1 MTTPAPP
8 QEAPYRHRCR
18 VLYGDTDSG
27 GVVYYAGYLRYFEAA
42 RTEFMRERVAAYREI
57 AKGGL
62 IMPVVECHAR
72 YKAPARYDDLL
83 LVETSL
89 CEVRD
94 FSCRFDYRIVREED
108 GRILVLGYTVHT
120 AVDARGKL
128 QRFPVELLALLRKTS
143 RKDLRGALKNSR
155 LPCGAR
161 TPRHF

>member
-1 MTTPAPP
+1 MTVASPA
-8 QEAPYRHRCR
+8 QEGPYCHRCR

-57 AKGGL
+57 EKAGL

-83 LVETSL
+83 LIETSL

-94 FSCRFDYRIVREED
+94 FSCRFDYRVVREED
-108 GRILVLGYTVHT
+108 GRALVLGHTVHT

-128 QRFPVELLALLRKTS
+128 QRFPAELLALLRK
-143 RKDLRGALKNSR
+143 NSR
-155 LPCGAR
+155 ESL
-161 TPRHF
+161 